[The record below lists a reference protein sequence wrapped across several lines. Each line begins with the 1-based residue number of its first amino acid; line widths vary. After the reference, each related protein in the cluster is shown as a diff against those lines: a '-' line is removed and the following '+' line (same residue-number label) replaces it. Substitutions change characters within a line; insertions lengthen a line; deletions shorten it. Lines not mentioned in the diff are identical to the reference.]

1 MNVFGFDSIN
11 IASMAIALVFFIIC
25 LVVWF
30 YLNRASVRANE
41 QIALLN
47 ELLEQQKKQ
56 TELLLRLGQAGNSD
70 NGAKALP
77 AGEPILFKDF
87 IAER

>member
-1 MNVFGFDSIN
+1 MNEFGFDTLN
-11 IASMAIALVFFIIC
+11 IASIAMALVVFIIC

-41 QIALLN
+41 QILLLN
-47 ELLEQQKKQ
+47 ELLEQQKQQ
-56 TELLLRLGQAGNSD
+56 TELLLRLGQAANPD